1 MVSGMDDEATPRS
14 PRTVKLALA
23 AALAVG
29 ATLVGVGVG
38 GLAGVDRQL
47 EAATPL
53 QGQTRVV
60 NEGDAKRGDCP
71 ADEAGKPREKQ
82 SRKL

>member
-1 MVSGMDDEATPRS
+1 MVKGMDEDATPRS
-14 PRTVKLALA
+14 PRTVKIALA

-29 ATLVGVGVG
+29 AALVGVGVG

-47 EAATPL
+47 EAATPQ
-53 QGQTRVV
+53 QGETRVV
-60 NEGDAKRGDCP
+60 KDGDARRGDCP
-71 ADEAGKPREKQ
+71 DDKPHPKQ